1 MSAVTSVLSG
11 FHWRLGRATN
21 RRAPGADDVVDGFLL
36 PWAGRPSAGTGTLP
50 AYITPQGR
58 DLRVDLL
65 RGFFVFAMIVD
76 HVRGASLLHLLTGG
90 NRFFTS
96 AAEGFILTSG
106 LMAGLIYQRIVVR
119 DGIVAAARKVLSRA
133 LTLYLVTVAL
143 TLTLLP
149 LSEVFGLP
157 WAQGVDLSQ
166 PVSFVVSVLTLHR
179 TYYLADVML
188 LYTLL
193 FLLLPLALLLLAGGK
208 TKLLLGASWLLW
220 GLYQFFPAEA
230 AAT

>member
-76 HVRGASLLHLLTGG
+76 HVRGASLLHL
-90 NRFFTS
+90 
-96 AAEGFILTSG
+96 
-106 LMAGLIYQRIVVR
+106 
-119 DGIVAAARKVLSRA
+119 
-133 LTLYLVTVAL
+133 LYLVTVAL